1 MSYNTVVE
9 QNPAP
14 GSPEYPVAMNA
25 TGESVGYTAVANGP
39 AADAVLWS
47 ETGQVTVLQDVGGVG
62 SSEPNN
68 INRLGYSV
76 GTSEIAGS
84 SAAEPVLWSP
94 SGAGTVLQNV
104 DGVPYNHWD
113 NAYAINNSGW
123 IVGISPAAAP
133 PGQPT
138 ATIWSPSGTATYLQ
152 NPIKTSDPS

>member
-9 QNPAP
+9 QDPVP
-14 GSPEYPVAMNA
+14 GCPEYPVAMNA
-25 TGESVGYTAVANGP
+25 TGESVGYTTGANGVP
-39 AADAVLWS
+39 ADAVLWS

-76 GTSEIAGS
+76 GTSEIAGFH

-104 DGVPYNHWD
+104 DGVPYNNSD

-123 IVGISPAAAP
+123 IVGISPTAAP
-133 PGQPT
+133 PGYPT
-138 ATIWSPSGTATYLQ
+138 ATIMVPFWNCNLSS
-152 NPIKTSDPS
+152 KSD